1 MKTKR
6 ILLVGIA
13 FISITLGLTALRND
27 DKSFEISKQLNIY
40 ATLFRDVNM
49 FYVDEVNPGDLVT
62 TGIKAMLKSLD
73 PYTVY
78 YPESEM
84 EDVKLMTTG
93 EYAGIGSVIS
103 KKGDQV
109 IIREPYKD
117 SPADKAGLL
126 PGDIILA
133 IDGISVKGKNTEE
146 VSTLLKGQ
154 PGKEITIKVQREFE
168 TKPLEK
174 KAIREKIQLPSVP
187 YSGMVNDTTGYIYL
201 TSFTDKSA
209 ADVRSAIISLKNKG
223 ASSLILD
230 LRGNSG
236 GLLDQAV
243 EIVNFFVPKN
253 SKIVDTK
260 GKVKQW
266 DKEYTAKNN
275 PIVPDMPLVVLIDR
289 GSASASEI
297 VSGALQDLDRA
308 VLIGE
313 RSYGKGLVQTVRD
326 LAYNTKLKV
335 TTAKYYIPSGR
346 CIQALDYSHRNPD
359 GSVGKVPDS
368 LISEFKTQSRRKVY
382 DGGGISP
389 DIKITPEDY
398 ARITQELVLQ
408 DLTFDF
414 INSYAL
420 RHPNIAPINEF
431 KITDEIY
438 NEFKTY
444 LKEKKQI
451 EPYLTSFHYIFRLIR
466 GAEELSEIHAQQL
479 EGRLSKVRKLLP
491 QFGKLNRS
499 ASLGMRTS
507 SGDPMGIVA
516 DYINMMLHLDII
528 GFNIM
533 LHAVREQTENIDR
546 LVTIVGELDALI
558 AAAGFR
564 HSLPAWCV
572 PKLTAAET
580 VADGAAHG
588 TAESSGQHFE
598 AVSLQL
604 EQLYHPLLADPVK
617 NDIKTTNGVL
627 LTGSNASGK
636 STFLKA
642 VALNMILAQTIH
654 TCCADHCQSSS
665 WRVMTSMALRDDLGS
680 GESYYI
686 VEIRSL
692 KRILDAA
699 QSPGAPVLCFVD
711 EVLRGTNTVERIAA
725 STQILKS
732 LHKPGVC
739 CFAATHDV
747 ELTGLLEAEY
757 DNYHFEE
764 QIADGDISFPY
775 LLMPGRATSRNA
787 IRLLEMMG
795 YSEEIIKKADD
806 QAAEFLKTGV
816 WKA

>member
-1 MKTKR
+1 MFLK
-6 ILLVGIA
+6 
-13 FISITLGLTALRND
+13 GLWDQHRTQKWNREQLR
-27 DKSFEISKQLNIY
+27 KSFGKAGRTEYADGELNGIVRYFEKHPKDFQIDDITWNDLNLDEIFLRMNSTCSSAGQEYLY
-40 ATLFRDVNM
+40 
-49 FYVDEVNPGDLVT
+49 
-62 TGIKAMLKSLD
+62 AMLRSPSFEEKELQEREELLGFLELDEETRVRMQEIFFKIGRTGKYSLYD
-73 PYTVY
+73 Y
-78 YPESEM
+78 M
-84 EDVKLMTTG
+84 DFLDVL
-93 EYAGIGSVIS
+93 
-103 KKGDQV
+103 
-109 IIREPYKD
+109 
-117 SPADKAGLL
+117 
-126 PGDIILA
+126 
-133 IDGISVKGKNTEE
+133 
-146 VSTLLKGQ
+146 
-154 PGKEITIKVQREFE
+154 
-168 TKPLEK
+168 
-174 KAIREKIQLPSVP
+174 
-187 YSGMVNDTTGYIYL
+187 
-201 TSFTDKSA
+201 
-209 ADVRSAIISLKNKG
+209 
-223 ASSLILD
+223 
-230 LRGNSG
+230 
-236 GLLDQAV
+236 
-243 EIVNFFVPKN
+243 
-253 SKIVDTK
+253 
-260 GKVKQW
+260 
-266 DKEYTAKNN
+266 
-275 PIVPDMPLVVLIDR
+275 
-289 GSASASEI
+289 
-297 VSGALQDLDRA
+297 
-308 VLIGE
+308 GE
-313 RSYGKGLVQTVRD
+313 RKNGKHLLADLLFFLMIAAAFVSPPFGLCGVSAVMCF
-326 LAYNTKLKV
+326 N
-335 TTAKYYIPSGR
+335 
-346 CIQALDYSHRNPD
+346 
-359 GSVGKVPDS
+359 
-368 LISEFKTQSRRKVY
+368 
-382 DGGGISP
+382 
-389 DIKITPEDY
+389 IT
-398 ARITQELVLQ
+398 
-408 DLTFDF
+408 
-414 INSYAL
+414 
-420 RHPNIAPINEF
+420 
-431 KITDEIY
+431 
-438 NEFKTY
+438 TY

-466 GAEELSEIHAQQL
+466 GAEELSKIQVQQL
-479 EGRLSKVRKLLP
+479 EDRLSKVRKLLP

-533 LHAVREQTENIDR
+533 LHAVRKQTENIDR

-572 PKLTAAET
+572 PKLTAAEA
-580 VADGAAHG
+580 ADGAEHG
-588 TAESSGQHFE
+588 AVESSGLHFE
-598 AVSLQL
+598 ASSLQL

-654 TCCADHCQSSS
+654 TCCADRCQSSY

-747 ELTGLLEAEY
+747 ELTGLLETEY

>member
-1 MKTKR
+1 MEYA
-6 ILLVGIA
+6 ILFAALLAAAAVMFLKGLWDQHRTQKWNREQLRKSFGKAGRTEYADGELNGIVRYFEKHPKDFQIDDITWNDLNLDEIFLRMNSTCSSAGQEYLYAMLRSPSFEEKELQEREELLGFLEQDEETRVRMQEIFFKIGRTGKYSLYDYMDFLDVLGERKNGKHLLADLLFFLTIAAA
-13 FISITLGLTALRND
+13 FVSPPLGLCGMSAVMC
-27 DKSFEISKQLNIY
+27 FNI
-40 ATLFRDVNM
+40 T
-49 FYVDEVNPGDLVT
+49 
-62 TGIKAMLKSLD
+62 
-73 PYTVY
+73 
-78 YPESEM
+78 
-84 EDVKLMTTG
+84 
-93 EYAGIGSVIS
+93 
-103 KKGDQV
+103 
-109 IIREPYKD
+109 
-117 SPADKAGLL
+117 
-126 PGDIILA
+126 
-133 IDGISVKGKNTEE
+133 
-146 VSTLLKGQ
+146 
-154 PGKEITIKVQREFE
+154 
-168 TKPLEK
+168 
-174 KAIREKIQLPSVP
+174 
-187 YSGMVNDTTGYIYL
+187 
-201 TSFTDKSA
+201 
-209 ADVRSAIISLKNKG
+209 
-223 ASSLILD
+223 
-230 LRGNSG
+230 
-236 GLLDQAV
+236 
-243 EIVNFFVPKN
+243 
-253 SKIVDTK
+253 
-260 GKVKQW
+260 
-266 DKEYTAKNN
+266 
-275 PIVPDMPLVVLIDR
+275 
-289 GSASASEI
+289 
-297 VSGALQDLDRA
+297 
-308 VLIGE
+308 
-313 RSYGKGLVQTVRD
+313 
-326 LAYNTKLKV
+326 
-335 TTAKYYIPSGR
+335 
-346 CIQALDYSHRNPD
+346 
-359 GSVGKVPDS
+359 
-368 LISEFKTQSRRKVY
+368 
-382 DGGGISP
+382 
-389 DIKITPEDY
+389 
-398 ARITQELVLQ
+398 
-408 DLTFDF
+408 
-414 INSYAL
+414 
-420 RHPNIAPINEF
+420 
-431 KITDEIY
+431 
-438 NEFKTY
+438 TY

-466 GAEELSEIHAQQL
+466 GAEELSKIHAQQL
-479 EGRLSKVRKLLP
+479 EDRLGKVRKLLP

-533 LHAVREQTENIDR
+533 LHAVRKQTENIDR

-572 PKLTAAET
+572 PKLTAAEA
-580 VADGAAHG
+580 ADGAAHG
-588 TAESSGQHFE
+588 AVESSGLHFE
-598 AVSLQL
+598 ASSLQL
-604 EQLYHPLLADPVK
+604 EQMYHPLLADPVK

-654 TCCADHCQSSS
+654 TCCADRCQSSY

-747 ELTGLLEAEY
+747 ELTGLLETEY

>member
-1 MKTKR
+1 MNSTCSSAGQEYLYAMLRSPSFEEKELQEREKLLEFLEQDEETRVRMQEIFFKIGR
-6 ILLVGIA
+6 TGKYSLYDYMDFLDVLGERKNGKHLLVDLLFFLTIA
-13 FISITLGLTALRND
+13 AAFVSPPLGLCGV
-27 DKSFEISKQLNIY
+27 SIVMCFNI
-40 ATLFRDVNM
+40 T
-49 FYVDEVNPGDLVT
+49 
-62 TGIKAMLKSLD
+62 
-73 PYTVY
+73 
-78 YPESEM
+78 
-84 EDVKLMTTG
+84 
-93 EYAGIGSVIS
+93 
-103 KKGDQV
+103 
-109 IIREPYKD
+109 
-117 SPADKAGLL
+117 
-126 PGDIILA
+126 
-133 IDGISVKGKNTEE
+133 
-146 VSTLLKGQ
+146 
-154 PGKEITIKVQREFE
+154 
-168 TKPLEK
+168 
-174 KAIREKIQLPSVP
+174 
-187 YSGMVNDTTGYIYL
+187 
-201 TSFTDKSA
+201 
-209 ADVRSAIISLKNKG
+209 
-223 ASSLILD
+223 
-230 LRGNSG
+230 
-236 GLLDQAV
+236 
-243 EIVNFFVPKN
+243 
-253 SKIVDTK
+253 
-260 GKVKQW
+260 
-266 DKEYTAKNN
+266 
-275 PIVPDMPLVVLIDR
+275 
-289 GSASASEI
+289 
-297 VSGALQDLDRA
+297 
-308 VLIGE
+308 
-313 RSYGKGLVQTVRD
+313 
-326 LAYNTKLKV
+326 
-335 TTAKYYIPSGR
+335 
-346 CIQALDYSHRNPD
+346 
-359 GSVGKVPDS
+359 
-368 LISEFKTQSRRKVY
+368 
-382 DGGGISP
+382 
-389 DIKITPEDY
+389 
-398 ARITQELVLQ
+398 
-408 DLTFDF
+408 
-414 INSYAL
+414 
-420 RHPNIAPINEF
+420 
-431 KITDEIY
+431 
-438 NEFKTY
+438 TY

-466 GAEELSEIHAQQL
+466 GAEELSGIHAQQL

-533 LHAVREQTENIDR
+533 LHAVRKQTENIDR

-588 TAESSGQHFE
+588 AVESSGQHFE

-654 TCCADHCQSSS
+654 TCCADHCQSSY

>member
-1 MKTKR
+1 MLGERKNGKH
-6 ILLVGIA
+6 LLTDLLFFLTIA
-13 FISITLGLTALRND
+13 AAFVSPPLGLCGMSAVMC
-27 DKSFEISKQLNIY
+27 FNI
-40 ATLFRDVNM
+40 T
-49 FYVDEVNPGDLVT
+49 
-62 TGIKAMLKSLD
+62 
-73 PYTVY
+73 
-78 YPESEM
+78 
-84 EDVKLMTTG
+84 
-93 EYAGIGSVIS
+93 
-103 KKGDQV
+103 
-109 IIREPYKD
+109 
-117 SPADKAGLL
+117 
-126 PGDIILA
+126 
-133 IDGISVKGKNTEE
+133 
-146 VSTLLKGQ
+146 
-154 PGKEITIKVQREFE
+154 
-168 TKPLEK
+168 
-174 KAIREKIQLPSVP
+174 
-187 YSGMVNDTTGYIYL
+187 
-201 TSFTDKSA
+201 
-209 ADVRSAIISLKNKG
+209 
-223 ASSLILD
+223 
-230 LRGNSG
+230 
-236 GLLDQAV
+236 
-243 EIVNFFVPKN
+243 
-253 SKIVDTK
+253 
-260 GKVKQW
+260 
-266 DKEYTAKNN
+266 
-275 PIVPDMPLVVLIDR
+275 
-289 GSASASEI
+289 
-297 VSGALQDLDRA
+297 
-308 VLIGE
+308 
-313 RSYGKGLVQTVRD
+313 
-326 LAYNTKLKV
+326 
-335 TTAKYYIPSGR
+335 
-346 CIQALDYSHRNPD
+346 
-359 GSVGKVPDS
+359 
-368 LISEFKTQSRRKVY
+368 
-382 DGGGISP
+382 
-389 DIKITPEDY
+389 
-398 ARITQELVLQ
+398 
-408 DLTFDF
+408 
-414 INSYAL
+414 
-420 RHPNIAPINEF
+420 
-431 KITDEIY
+431 
-438 NEFKTY
+438 TY

-466 GAEELSEIHAQQL
+466 GAEELSKIQVQQL
-479 EGRLSKVRKLLP
+479 EDRLGKVRKLLP

-533 LHAVREQTENIDR
+533 LHAVRKQTENIDR

-572 PKLTAAET
+572 PKLTAAEA
-580 VADGAAHG
+580 ADGAAHG
-588 TAESSGQHFE
+588 AVESSGLHF
-598 AVSLQL
+598 AASSLQL

-617 NDIKTTNGVL
+617 NDIKTANGVL

-654 TCCADHCQSSS
+654 TCCADRCQSSY

-747 ELTGLLEAEY
+747 ELTGLLETEY

>member
-1 MKTKR
+1 MEYAILFAALLAAAAVMFLKGLWDQHRTQKWNR
-6 ILLVGIA
+6 EQLRKSFGKAGRTEYADGELNGIVRYFEKHPKNFQIDDITWNDLNLDEIFLRMNSTCSSAGQEYLYAMLRSPSFEEKELQEREELLRFLEQDEETRVRMQEIFFKIGRTGKYSLYDYMDFLDVLGERKNGKHLLADLLVFLTIA
-13 FISITLGLTALRND
+13 AAFVSPPLGLCGMSAVMC
-27 DKSFEISKQLNIY
+27 FNI
-40 ATLFRDVNM
+40 T
-49 FYVDEVNPGDLVT
+49 
-62 TGIKAMLKSLD
+62 
-73 PYTVY
+73 
-78 YPESEM
+78 
-84 EDVKLMTTG
+84 
-93 EYAGIGSVIS
+93 
-103 KKGDQV
+103 
-109 IIREPYKD
+109 
-117 SPADKAGLL
+117 
-126 PGDIILA
+126 
-133 IDGISVKGKNTEE
+133 
-146 VSTLLKGQ
+146 
-154 PGKEITIKVQREFE
+154 
-168 TKPLEK
+168 
-174 KAIREKIQLPSVP
+174 
-187 YSGMVNDTTGYIYL
+187 
-201 TSFTDKSA
+201 
-209 ADVRSAIISLKNKG
+209 
-223 ASSLILD
+223 
-230 LRGNSG
+230 
-236 GLLDQAV
+236 
-243 EIVNFFVPKN
+243 
-253 SKIVDTK
+253 
-260 GKVKQW
+260 
-266 DKEYTAKNN
+266 
-275 PIVPDMPLVVLIDR
+275 
-289 GSASASEI
+289 
-297 VSGALQDLDRA
+297 
-308 VLIGE
+308 
-313 RSYGKGLVQTVRD
+313 
-326 LAYNTKLKV
+326 
-335 TTAKYYIPSGR
+335 
-346 CIQALDYSHRNPD
+346 
-359 GSVGKVPDS
+359 
-368 LISEFKTQSRRKVY
+368 
-382 DGGGISP
+382 
-389 DIKITPEDY
+389 
-398 ARITQELVLQ
+398 
-408 DLTFDF
+408 
-414 INSYAL
+414 
-420 RHPNIAPINEF
+420 
-431 KITDEIY
+431 
-438 NEFKTY
+438 TY

-466 GAEELSEIHAQQL
+466 GAEELSKIHAQQL

-491 QFGKLNRS
+491 QFGKLNKS

-572 PKLTAAET
+572 PKLTAAEA
-580 VADGAAHG
+580 ADGAAHG
-588 TAESSGQHFE
+588 AVESSGLHF
-598 AVSLQL
+598 AASSLQL

-654 TCCADHCQSSS
+654 TCCADRCQSSY

-747 ELTGLLEAEY
+747 ELTGLLETEY

-775 LLMPGRATSRNA
+775 LLLPGRATSRNA

-816 WKA
+816 WEA

>member
-1 MKTKR
+1 MEYA
-6 ILLVGIA
+6 ILFAALLAAAAVMFLKGLWDQHRTQKWNREQLRKSFGKAGRTEYADGELNGIVRYFEKHPKNFQIDDITWNDLNLDEIFLRMNSTCSSAGQEYLYAMLRSPSFEEKELQEREELLGFLEQDEETRVRMQEIFSKIGRTGKYSLYDYMDFLDVLGERKNGKHLLTDLLFFLTIAAA
-13 FISITLGLTALRND
+13 FVSPPLGLCGMSAVMC
-27 DKSFEISKQLNIY
+27 FNI
-40 ATLFRDVNM
+40 T
-49 FYVDEVNPGDLVT
+49 
-62 TGIKAMLKSLD
+62 
-73 PYTVY
+73 
-78 YPESEM
+78 
-84 EDVKLMTTG
+84 
-93 EYAGIGSVIS
+93 
-103 KKGDQV
+103 
-109 IIREPYKD
+109 
-117 SPADKAGLL
+117 
-126 PGDIILA
+126 
-133 IDGISVKGKNTEE
+133 
-146 VSTLLKGQ
+146 
-154 PGKEITIKVQREFE
+154 
-168 TKPLEK
+168 
-174 KAIREKIQLPSVP
+174 
-187 YSGMVNDTTGYIYL
+187 
-201 TSFTDKSA
+201 
-209 ADVRSAIISLKNKG
+209 
-223 ASSLILD
+223 
-230 LRGNSG
+230 
-236 GLLDQAV
+236 
-243 EIVNFFVPKN
+243 
-253 SKIVDTK
+253 
-260 GKVKQW
+260 
-266 DKEYTAKNN
+266 
-275 PIVPDMPLVVLIDR
+275 
-289 GSASASEI
+289 
-297 VSGALQDLDRA
+297 
-308 VLIGE
+308 
-313 RSYGKGLVQTVRD
+313 
-326 LAYNTKLKV
+326 
-335 TTAKYYIPSGR
+335 
-346 CIQALDYSHRNPD
+346 
-359 GSVGKVPDS
+359 
-368 LISEFKTQSRRKVY
+368 
-382 DGGGISP
+382 
-389 DIKITPEDY
+389 
-398 ARITQELVLQ
+398 
-408 DLTFDF
+408 
-414 INSYAL
+414 
-420 RHPNIAPINEF
+420 
-431 KITDEIY
+431 
-438 NEFKTY
+438 TY

-466 GAEELSEIHAQQL
+466 GAEELSKIHAQQL
-479 EGRLSKVRKLLP
+479 EDRLGKVRKLLP

-533 LHAVREQTENIDR
+533 LHAVRKQTENIDR

-572 PKLTAAET
+572 PKLTAAEA
-580 VADGAAHG
+580 ADGAAHG
-588 TAESSGQHFE
+588 AVESSGLHF
-598 AVSLQL
+598 AASSLQL

-654 TCCADHCQSSS
+654 TCCADRCQSSY

-747 ELTGLLEAEY
+747 ELTGLLETEY

>member
-1 MKTKR
+1 MEYA
-6 ILLVGIA
+6 ILFAALLAAAAVMFLKGLWDQHRTQKWNREQLRKSFGKAGRTEYADGELNGIVRYFEKHPKNFQIDDITWNDLNLDEIFLRMNSTCSSAGQEYLYAMLRSPSFEEKELQEREELLGFLEQDEETRVRMQEIFSKIGRTGKYSLYDYMDFLDVLGERKNGKHLLADLLFFLMIAAA
-13 FISITLGLTALRND
+13 FVSPPLGLCGMSAVMC
-27 DKSFEISKQLNIY
+27 FNI
-40 ATLFRDVNM
+40 T
-49 FYVDEVNPGDLVT
+49 
-62 TGIKAMLKSLD
+62 
-73 PYTVY
+73 
-78 YPESEM
+78 
-84 EDVKLMTTG
+84 
-93 EYAGIGSVIS
+93 
-103 KKGDQV
+103 
-109 IIREPYKD
+109 
-117 SPADKAGLL
+117 
-126 PGDIILA
+126 
-133 IDGISVKGKNTEE
+133 
-146 VSTLLKGQ
+146 
-154 PGKEITIKVQREFE
+154 
-168 TKPLEK
+168 
-174 KAIREKIQLPSVP
+174 
-187 YSGMVNDTTGYIYL
+187 
-201 TSFTDKSA
+201 
-209 ADVRSAIISLKNKG
+209 
-223 ASSLILD
+223 
-230 LRGNSG
+230 
-236 GLLDQAV
+236 
-243 EIVNFFVPKN
+243 
-253 SKIVDTK
+253 
-260 GKVKQW
+260 
-266 DKEYTAKNN
+266 
-275 PIVPDMPLVVLIDR
+275 
-289 GSASASEI
+289 
-297 VSGALQDLDRA
+297 
-308 VLIGE
+308 
-313 RSYGKGLVQTVRD
+313 
-326 LAYNTKLKV
+326 
-335 TTAKYYIPSGR
+335 
-346 CIQALDYSHRNPD
+346 
-359 GSVGKVPDS
+359 
-368 LISEFKTQSRRKVY
+368 
-382 DGGGISP
+382 
-389 DIKITPEDY
+389 
-398 ARITQELVLQ
+398 
-408 DLTFDF
+408 
-414 INSYAL
+414 
-420 RHPNIAPINEF
+420 
-431 KITDEIY
+431 
-438 NEFKTY
+438 TY

-466 GAEELSEIHAQQL
+466 GAEELSKIHAQQL
-479 EGRLSKVRKLLP
+479 EDRLGKVRKLLP

-572 PKLTAAET
+572 PKLTAAEA
-580 VADGAAHG
+580 ADGAAHG
-588 TAESSGQHFE
+588 AVESSRLHFE
-598 AVSLQL
+598 ASSLQL

-654 TCCADHCQSSS
+654 TCCADRCQSSY

-725 STQILKS
+725 STQILRS

-747 ELTGLLEAEY
+747 ELTGLLETEY

>member
-1 MKTKR
+1 MEYA
-6 ILLVGIA
+6 ILFAALLAAAAVMFLKGLWDQHRTQKWNREQLRKSFGKAGRTEYADGELNGIVRYFEKHPKNFQIDDITWNDLNLDEIFLRMNSTCSSAGQEYLYAMLRSPSFEEKELQEREELLGFLEQDEETRVRMQEIFSKIGRTGKYSLYDYMDFLDVLGERKNGKHLLADLLFFLTIAAA
-13 FISITLGLTALRND
+13 FVSPPLGLCGMSAVMC
-27 DKSFEISKQLNIY
+27 FNI
-40 ATLFRDVNM
+40 T
-49 FYVDEVNPGDLVT
+49 
-62 TGIKAMLKSLD
+62 
-73 PYTVY
+73 
-78 YPESEM
+78 
-84 EDVKLMTTG
+84 
-93 EYAGIGSVIS
+93 
-103 KKGDQV
+103 
-109 IIREPYKD
+109 
-117 SPADKAGLL
+117 
-126 PGDIILA
+126 
-133 IDGISVKGKNTEE
+133 
-146 VSTLLKGQ
+146 
-154 PGKEITIKVQREFE
+154 
-168 TKPLEK
+168 
-174 KAIREKIQLPSVP
+174 
-187 YSGMVNDTTGYIYL
+187 
-201 TSFTDKSA
+201 
-209 ADVRSAIISLKNKG
+209 
-223 ASSLILD
+223 
-230 LRGNSG
+230 
-236 GLLDQAV
+236 
-243 EIVNFFVPKN
+243 
-253 SKIVDTK
+253 
-260 GKVKQW
+260 
-266 DKEYTAKNN
+266 
-275 PIVPDMPLVVLIDR
+275 
-289 GSASASEI
+289 
-297 VSGALQDLDRA
+297 
-308 VLIGE
+308 
-313 RSYGKGLVQTVRD
+313 
-326 LAYNTKLKV
+326 
-335 TTAKYYIPSGR
+335 
-346 CIQALDYSHRNPD
+346 
-359 GSVGKVPDS
+359 
-368 LISEFKTQSRRKVY
+368 
-382 DGGGISP
+382 
-389 DIKITPEDY
+389 
-398 ARITQELVLQ
+398 
-408 DLTFDF
+408 
-414 INSYAL
+414 
-420 RHPNIAPINEF
+420 
-431 KITDEIY
+431 
-438 NEFKTY
+438 TY

-466 GAEELSEIHAQQL
+466 GAEELSKIQVQQL
-479 EGRLSKVRKLLP
+479 EDRLGKVRKLLP

-572 PKLTAAET
+572 PKLTAAEA
-580 VADGAAHG
+580 ADGAEHG
-588 TAESSGQHFE
+588 AVESSGLHFE
-598 AVSLQL
+598 ASSLQL

-654 TCCADHCQSSS
+654 TCCADCCQSSY

-747 ELTGLLEAEY
+747 ELTGLLETEY

>member
-1 MKTKR
+1 MEYA
-6 ILLVGIA
+6 ILFAALLAAAAVMFLKGLWDQHREQKWNREQLRKSFGKAGRTEYADGELNGIVRYFEKHPKNFQIDDITWNDLNLDEIFLRMNSTCSSAGQEYLYAMLRSPSFEEKELQEREELLGFLEQDEETRVRMQEIFFKIGRTGKYSLYDYMDFLDVLGERKNGKHLLADLLFFLTIAAA
-13 FISITLGLTALRND
+13 FVSPPLGLCGMSAVMC
-27 DKSFEISKQLNIY
+27 FNI
-40 ATLFRDVNM
+40 T
-49 FYVDEVNPGDLVT
+49 
-62 TGIKAMLKSLD
+62 
-73 PYTVY
+73 
-78 YPESEM
+78 
-84 EDVKLMTTG
+84 
-93 EYAGIGSVIS
+93 
-103 KKGDQV
+103 
-109 IIREPYKD
+109 
-117 SPADKAGLL
+117 
-126 PGDIILA
+126 
-133 IDGISVKGKNTEE
+133 
-146 VSTLLKGQ
+146 
-154 PGKEITIKVQREFE
+154 
-168 TKPLEK
+168 
-174 KAIREKIQLPSVP
+174 
-187 YSGMVNDTTGYIYL
+187 
-201 TSFTDKSA
+201 
-209 ADVRSAIISLKNKG
+209 
-223 ASSLILD
+223 
-230 LRGNSG
+230 
-236 GLLDQAV
+236 
-243 EIVNFFVPKN
+243 
-253 SKIVDTK
+253 
-260 GKVKQW
+260 
-266 DKEYTAKNN
+266 
-275 PIVPDMPLVVLIDR
+275 
-289 GSASASEI
+289 
-297 VSGALQDLDRA
+297 
-308 VLIGE
+308 
-313 RSYGKGLVQTVRD
+313 
-326 LAYNTKLKV
+326 
-335 TTAKYYIPSGR
+335 
-346 CIQALDYSHRNPD
+346 
-359 GSVGKVPDS
+359 
-368 LISEFKTQSRRKVY
+368 
-382 DGGGISP
+382 
-389 DIKITPEDY
+389 
-398 ARITQELVLQ
+398 
-408 DLTFDF
+408 
-414 INSYAL
+414 
-420 RHPNIAPINEF
+420 
-431 KITDEIY
+431 
-438 NEFKTY
+438 TY

-466 GAEELSEIHAQQL
+466 GAEELSKIQVQQL
-479 EGRLSKVRKLLP
+479 EDRLGKVRKLLP

-533 LHAVREQTENIDR
+533 LHAVRKQTENIDR

-572 PKLTAAET
+572 PKLTAAEA
-580 VADGAAHG
+580 ADGAAHG
-588 TAESSGQHFE
+588 AVESSGLHF
-598 AVSLQL
+598 AASSLQL

-654 TCCADHCQSSS
+654 TCCADRCQSSY

-747 ELTGLLEAEY
+747 ELTGLLETEY

>member
-1 MKTKR
+1 MEYA
-6 ILLVGIA
+6 ILFAALLAAAAVMFLKGLWDQHRTQKWNREQLRKSFGKAGRTEYADGELNGIVRYFEKHPKDFQIDDITWNDLNLDEIFLRMNSTCSSAGQEYLYAMLRSPSFEEKELQEREELLGFLEQDEETRVRMQEIFFKIGRTGKYSLYDYMDFLDVLGERKNGKHLLADLLFFLTIAAA
-13 FISITLGLTALRND
+13 FVSPPLGLCGMSAVMC
-27 DKSFEISKQLNIY
+27 FNI
-40 ATLFRDVNM
+40 T
-49 FYVDEVNPGDLVT
+49 
-62 TGIKAMLKSLD
+62 
-73 PYTVY
+73 
-78 YPESEM
+78 
-84 EDVKLMTTG
+84 
-93 EYAGIGSVIS
+93 
-103 KKGDQV
+103 
-109 IIREPYKD
+109 
-117 SPADKAGLL
+117 
-126 PGDIILA
+126 
-133 IDGISVKGKNTEE
+133 
-146 VSTLLKGQ
+146 
-154 PGKEITIKVQREFE
+154 
-168 TKPLEK
+168 
-174 KAIREKIQLPSVP
+174 
-187 YSGMVNDTTGYIYL
+187 
-201 TSFTDKSA
+201 
-209 ADVRSAIISLKNKG
+209 
-223 ASSLILD
+223 
-230 LRGNSG
+230 
-236 GLLDQAV
+236 
-243 EIVNFFVPKN
+243 
-253 SKIVDTK
+253 
-260 GKVKQW
+260 
-266 DKEYTAKNN
+266 
-275 PIVPDMPLVVLIDR
+275 
-289 GSASASEI
+289 
-297 VSGALQDLDRA
+297 
-308 VLIGE
+308 
-313 RSYGKGLVQTVRD
+313 
-326 LAYNTKLKV
+326 
-335 TTAKYYIPSGR
+335 
-346 CIQALDYSHRNPD
+346 
-359 GSVGKVPDS
+359 
-368 LISEFKTQSRRKVY
+368 
-382 DGGGISP
+382 
-389 DIKITPEDY
+389 
-398 ARITQELVLQ
+398 
-408 DLTFDF
+408 
-414 INSYAL
+414 
-420 RHPNIAPINEF
+420 
-431 KITDEIY
+431 
-438 NEFKTY
+438 TY

-466 GAEELSEIHAQQL
+466 GAEELSKIQVLQL
-479 EGRLSKVRKLLP
+479 EDRLGKVRKLLP

-572 PKLTAAET
+572 PKLTAAEA
-580 VADGAAHG
+580 ADGAAHG
-588 TAESSGQHFE
+588 AVESSGLYFE
-598 AVSLQL
+598 ASSLQL

-654 TCCADHCQSSS
+654 TCCADRCQSSY

-747 ELTGLLEAEY
+747 ELTGLLETEY

>member
-1 MKTKR
+1 MEYAILFAALLAAAAVMFLKGLWDQHRAQKWNREQLRKSFGKAGRTEYADGELNGIVRYFEKHPKDFQIDDITWNDLNLDEIFLR
-6 ILLVGIA
+6 MNSTCSSAGQEYLYAMLRSPSFEEKELQEREELLEFLEQDEETRVRMQEIFFKIGRTGKYSLYDYMDFLDVLGERKNGKHLLVDLLFFLAIA
-13 FISITLGLTALRND
+13 AAFVSPPLGLCGVSAVMC
-27 DKSFEISKQLNIY
+27 FNI
-40 ATLFRDVNM
+40 T
-49 FYVDEVNPGDLVT
+49 
-62 TGIKAMLKSLD
+62 
-73 PYTVY
+73 
-78 YPESEM
+78 
-84 EDVKLMTTG
+84 
-93 EYAGIGSVIS
+93 
-103 KKGDQV
+103 
-109 IIREPYKD
+109 
-117 SPADKAGLL
+117 
-126 PGDIILA
+126 
-133 IDGISVKGKNTEE
+133 
-146 VSTLLKGQ
+146 
-154 PGKEITIKVQREFE
+154 
-168 TKPLEK
+168 
-174 KAIREKIQLPSVP
+174 
-187 YSGMVNDTTGYIYL
+187 
-201 TSFTDKSA
+201 
-209 ADVRSAIISLKNKG
+209 
-223 ASSLILD
+223 
-230 LRGNSG
+230 
-236 GLLDQAV
+236 
-243 EIVNFFVPKN
+243 
-253 SKIVDTK
+253 
-260 GKVKQW
+260 
-266 DKEYTAKNN
+266 
-275 PIVPDMPLVVLIDR
+275 
-289 GSASASEI
+289 
-297 VSGALQDLDRA
+297 
-308 VLIGE
+308 
-313 RSYGKGLVQTVRD
+313 
-326 LAYNTKLKV
+326 
-335 TTAKYYIPSGR
+335 
-346 CIQALDYSHRNPD
+346 
-359 GSVGKVPDS
+359 
-368 LISEFKTQSRRKVY
+368 
-382 DGGGISP
+382 
-389 DIKITPEDY
+389 
-398 ARITQELVLQ
+398 
-408 DLTFDF
+408 
-414 INSYAL
+414 
-420 RHPNIAPINEF
+420 
-431 KITDEIY
+431 
-438 NEFKTY
+438 TY

-466 GAEELSEIHAQQL
+466 GAEELSGIHAQQL

-499 ASLGMRTS
+499 ASLGMHTS

-588 TAESSGQHFE
+588 AAESSGQHFE

-654 TCCADHCQSSS
+654 TCCADHCQSSY

>member
-1 MKTKR
+1 MEYA
-6 ILLVGIA
+6 ILFAALLAAAAVMFLKGLWDQHRTQKWNREQLRKSFGKAGRTEYADGELNGIVRYFEKHPKNFQIDDITWNDLNLDEIFLRMNSTCSSAGQEYLYAMLRSPSFEEKELQEREELLGFLEQDEETRVRMQEIFFKIGRTGKYSLYDYMDFLDVLGERKNGKHLLADLLFFLTIAAA
-13 FISITLGLTALRND
+13 FVSPPLGLCGMSAVMC
-27 DKSFEISKQLNIY
+27 FNI
-40 ATLFRDVNM
+40 T
-49 FYVDEVNPGDLVT
+49 
-62 TGIKAMLKSLD
+62 
-73 PYTVY
+73 
-78 YPESEM
+78 
-84 EDVKLMTTG
+84 
-93 EYAGIGSVIS
+93 
-103 KKGDQV
+103 
-109 IIREPYKD
+109 
-117 SPADKAGLL
+117 
-126 PGDIILA
+126 
-133 IDGISVKGKNTEE
+133 
-146 VSTLLKGQ
+146 
-154 PGKEITIKVQREFE
+154 
-168 TKPLEK
+168 
-174 KAIREKIQLPSVP
+174 
-187 YSGMVNDTTGYIYL
+187 
-201 TSFTDKSA
+201 
-209 ADVRSAIISLKNKG
+209 
-223 ASSLILD
+223 
-230 LRGNSG
+230 
-236 GLLDQAV
+236 
-243 EIVNFFVPKN
+243 
-253 SKIVDTK
+253 
-260 GKVKQW
+260 
-266 DKEYTAKNN
+266 
-275 PIVPDMPLVVLIDR
+275 
-289 GSASASEI
+289 
-297 VSGALQDLDRA
+297 
-308 VLIGE
+308 
-313 RSYGKGLVQTVRD
+313 
-326 LAYNTKLKV
+326 
-335 TTAKYYIPSGR
+335 
-346 CIQALDYSHRNPD
+346 
-359 GSVGKVPDS
+359 
-368 LISEFKTQSRRKVY
+368 
-382 DGGGISP
+382 
-389 DIKITPEDY
+389 
-398 ARITQELVLQ
+398 
-408 DLTFDF
+408 
-414 INSYAL
+414 
-420 RHPNIAPINEF
+420 
-431 KITDEIY
+431 
-438 NEFKTY
+438 TY

-451 EPYLTSFHYIFRLIR
+451 EPYLTSFHYISRLIR
-466 GAEELSEIHAQQL
+466 GAEELSKIQVQQL
-479 EGRLSKVRKLLP
+479 EDRLGKVRKLLP

-572 PKLTAAET
+572 PKLTAAEA
-580 VADGAAHG
+580 ADGAAHG
-588 TAESSGQHFE
+588 AVESSRLHFE
-598 AVSLQL
+598 ASSLQL
-604 EQLYHPLLADPVK
+604 EQMYHPLLADPVK

-654 TCCADHCQSSS
+654 TCCADRCQSSY

-747 ELTGLLEAEY
+747 ELTGLLETEY

>member
-1 MKTKR
+1 MFLKGLWDQHRVQKWNREQLRKSFGKAGRTEYADGEVNGIVRYFEKHPKDFQIDDITWNDLNLDEIFLR
-6 ILLVGIA
+6 MNSTCSSAGQEYLYAMLRSPSFEEKELQEREKLLEFLEQDEEMRVRMQEIFFKIGRTGKYSLYDYMDFLDVLGERKNGRHLLVDLLFFLAIA
-13 FISITLGLTALRND
+13 AAFVSPPLGLCGVSAVMC
-27 DKSFEISKQLNIY
+27 FNI
-40 ATLFRDVNM
+40 T
-49 FYVDEVNPGDLVT
+49 
-62 TGIKAMLKSLD
+62 
-73 PYTVY
+73 
-78 YPESEM
+78 
-84 EDVKLMTTG
+84 
-93 EYAGIGSVIS
+93 
-103 KKGDQV
+103 
-109 IIREPYKD
+109 
-117 SPADKAGLL
+117 
-126 PGDIILA
+126 
-133 IDGISVKGKNTEE
+133 
-146 VSTLLKGQ
+146 
-154 PGKEITIKVQREFE
+154 
-168 TKPLEK
+168 
-174 KAIREKIQLPSVP
+174 
-187 YSGMVNDTTGYIYL
+187 
-201 TSFTDKSA
+201 
-209 ADVRSAIISLKNKG
+209 
-223 ASSLILD
+223 
-230 LRGNSG
+230 
-236 GLLDQAV
+236 
-243 EIVNFFVPKN
+243 
-253 SKIVDTK
+253 
-260 GKVKQW
+260 
-266 DKEYTAKNN
+266 
-275 PIVPDMPLVVLIDR
+275 
-289 GSASASEI
+289 
-297 VSGALQDLDRA
+297 
-308 VLIGE
+308 
-313 RSYGKGLVQTVRD
+313 
-326 LAYNTKLKV
+326 
-335 TTAKYYIPSGR
+335 
-346 CIQALDYSHRNPD
+346 
-359 GSVGKVPDS
+359 
-368 LISEFKTQSRRKVY
+368 
-382 DGGGISP
+382 
-389 DIKITPEDY
+389 
-398 ARITQELVLQ
+398 
-408 DLTFDF
+408 
-414 INSYAL
+414 
-420 RHPNIAPINEF
+420 
-431 KITDEIY
+431 
-438 NEFKTY
+438 TY

-466 GAEELSEIHAQQL
+466 GAEELSGIHAQQL

-533 LHAVREQTENIDR
+533 LHAVREQTKNIDR

-588 TAESSGQHFE
+588 AAESSGQHFE
-598 AVSLQL
+598 AVSLHL

-654 TCCADHCQSSS
+654 TCCADRCQSSY

>member
-1 MKTKR
+1 MEYAILFAALLAGAAVMFLKGLWDQHRAQKWNREQLRKSFGKAGRTEYADGELNGIVRYFEKHPKDFQIDDITWNDLNLDEIFLR
-6 ILLVGIA
+6 MNSTCSSAGQEYLYAMLRSPSFEEKELQEREKLLEFLEQDEETRVRMQEIFFKIGRTGKYSLYDYMDFLDVLGERKNGKHLLVDLLFFLTIA
-13 FISITLGLTALRND
+13 AAFVSPPLGLCGV
-27 DKSFEISKQLNIY
+27 SIVMCFNI
-40 ATLFRDVNM
+40 T
-49 FYVDEVNPGDLVT
+49 
-62 TGIKAMLKSLD
+62 
-73 PYTVY
+73 
-78 YPESEM
+78 
-84 EDVKLMTTG
+84 
-93 EYAGIGSVIS
+93 
-103 KKGDQV
+103 
-109 IIREPYKD
+109 
-117 SPADKAGLL
+117 
-126 PGDIILA
+126 
-133 IDGISVKGKNTEE
+133 
-146 VSTLLKGQ
+146 
-154 PGKEITIKVQREFE
+154 
-168 TKPLEK
+168 
-174 KAIREKIQLPSVP
+174 
-187 YSGMVNDTTGYIYL
+187 
-201 TSFTDKSA
+201 
-209 ADVRSAIISLKNKG
+209 
-223 ASSLILD
+223 
-230 LRGNSG
+230 
-236 GLLDQAV
+236 
-243 EIVNFFVPKN
+243 
-253 SKIVDTK
+253 
-260 GKVKQW
+260 
-266 DKEYTAKNN
+266 
-275 PIVPDMPLVVLIDR
+275 
-289 GSASASEI
+289 
-297 VSGALQDLDRA
+297 
-308 VLIGE
+308 
-313 RSYGKGLVQTVRD
+313 
-326 LAYNTKLKV
+326 
-335 TTAKYYIPSGR
+335 
-346 CIQALDYSHRNPD
+346 
-359 GSVGKVPDS
+359 
-368 LISEFKTQSRRKVY
+368 
-382 DGGGISP
+382 
-389 DIKITPEDY
+389 
-398 ARITQELVLQ
+398 
-408 DLTFDF
+408 
-414 INSYAL
+414 
-420 RHPNIAPINEF
+420 
-431 KITDEIY
+431 
-438 NEFKTY
+438 TY

-466 GAEELSEIHAQQL
+466 GAEELSGIHAQQL

-533 LHAVREQTENIDR
+533 LHAVRKQTGNIDR

-564 HSLPAWCV
+564 HSLPTWCV

-588 TAESSGQHFE
+588 AAESSGQHFE
-598 AVSLQL
+598 AMSLQL

-654 TCCADHCQSSS
+654 TCCADHCQSSY